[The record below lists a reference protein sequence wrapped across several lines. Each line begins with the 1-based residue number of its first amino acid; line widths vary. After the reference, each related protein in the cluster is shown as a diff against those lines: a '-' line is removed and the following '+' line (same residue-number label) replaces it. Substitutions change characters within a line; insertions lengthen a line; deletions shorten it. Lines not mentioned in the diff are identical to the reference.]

1 MENDDTAPTPCG
13 GTRVATSTSQEA
25 DRKQKRLP
33 EEKGETGAWQQR
45 SRLYGA
51 KTDKAAGKIGESTL

>member
-33 EEKGETGAWQQR
+33 EEKGMFDGGRTTG
-45 SRLYGA
+45 LFG
-51 KTDKAAGKIGESTL
+51 GKLGK